1 MRYRASDDGFSAED
15 FHRQCDNIRN
25 TITIIKSKNGNIFGG
40 YTDIAW
46 DSNSFYRNDPK
57 AILYSLVNK
66 NNKPFKARVSS
77 NAQYAIYCNGTY
89 GPIFGDGHD
98 FRISSNS
105 NTNTNSSSNFGHT
118 YKHPDYQCGS
128 TKAQSILAGSRNFQT
143 VEIEIY
149 KKI

>member
-1 MRYRASDDGFSAED
+1 LRYRASDDGFSAED

-77 NAQYAIYCNGTY
+77 NGQCAICCDSSY
-89 GPIFGDGHD
+89 GPTFGRGCDIH
-98 FRISSNS
+98 IYSNS
-105 NTNTNSSSNFGHT
+105 NTNSSSYSNFGFA
-118 YKHPDYQCGS
+118 YKHPDYQHGS
-128 TKAQSILAGSRNFQT
+128 TEAESILAGSIIFQT
-143 VEIEIY
+143 VEIEVFV
-149 KKI
+149 KI